1 MFVFVKLHRTRGH
14 AFIENRLKLFEH
26 KNQLHC
32 LLVTAGAG
40 LLGIAVQSFFH
51 GCQIGKRKF
60 GIDHSDVVERIHFSG
75 NMHDIVVVETPNDM
89 CDGITLANVGKEL
102 IAKTFTLARSCN
114 ETGDID
120 KFDSSGHDAF
130 GLNNLRELLQAGIRH
145 FNNAYIG
152 FNGAERIV
160 LSGDT
165 RFCERVEDRG
175 FADIGKADDAA
186 FQAHDESLDG
196 MGWKMR
202 SKNRNARERGRK
214 PAASGGRCAIGT
226 RYFSKAYRMTS
237 TEK

>member
-1 MFVFVKLHRTRGH
+1 MFVFVELHRTCGH
-14 AFIENRLKLFEH
+14 AFIENGQKLFEH

-32 LLVTAGAG
+32 LLVTAGAS

-60 GIDHSDVVERIHFSG
+60 GIDHSDVVERIYFSG

-89 CDGITLANVGKEL
+89 CDGVTLANVGKEL
-102 IAKTFTLARSCN
+102 VAKAFTLARSSN

-120 KFDSSGHDAF
+120 EFDSGGHDAF

-175 FADIGKADDAA
+175 F
-186 FQAHDESLDG
+186 LDG

-202 SKNRNARERGRK
+202 SKNRNARERARK
-214 PAASGGRCAIGT
+214 PAASGGRCGIGT
-226 RYFSKAYRMTS
+226 RYFSKAYRVTS
-237 TEK
+237 ADK